1 MINTAK
7 LQKLGSLAAEYA
19 HQRCSAPDREW
30 FQHYEARF
38 AELIIKECG
47 DVLEAEVARL
57 DQIPGREVSA
67 QAFVTARLV
76 ILNHFGII

>member
-7 LQKLGSLAAEYA
+7 LQTLGSLAAEYA

-30 FQHYEARF
+30 FQHYEARLV
-38 AELIIKECG
+38 ELIIKECG

-67 QAFVTARLV
+67 QAFVTARLL